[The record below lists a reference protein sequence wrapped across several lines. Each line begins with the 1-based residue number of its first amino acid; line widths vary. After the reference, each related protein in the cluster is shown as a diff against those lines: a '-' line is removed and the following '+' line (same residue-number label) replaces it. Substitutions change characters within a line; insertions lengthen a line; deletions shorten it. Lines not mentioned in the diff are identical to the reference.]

1 MRLVSLAA
9 GIAFASLV
17 VPQAAATAAPQSSAQ
32 AASQAAASSG
42 QERPV
47 QKIILTRAQGE
58 PTQLAQAGLE
68 TVNIGSGHALTRIS
82 RATLQG
88 QGTSSFD
95 PSQDAAILT
104 QPLSVD
110 PFLVTGLSWSG
121 KDSLASGTQIYIRV
135 RERGEWSQWYLTD
148 GDGGAGKDRVDG
160 HNVRGG
166 TDPFVTAGADA
177 IQVRVTGKE
186 SDLPSD
192 LEVAMVP
199 ENPQG
204 ETVLSENDLD
214 SVAAANTDLNQ
225 DSVQE
230 NSPSFASQI
239 ESSPAA
245 QSGEGEEAEFSAQ
258 NTDVDQEAVET
269 DNARSG
275 VITSGVGSGQ
285 ARGLNGTKLAR
296 AFPATVQPN
305 GLPVAVTSRSGWG
318 ADESYLD
325 WDPEYFTASHVVVH
339 HTAGTN
345 NYTMD
350 QSASIVRGIYHYHA
364 VTLDWGDIG
373 YNFLVD
379 KWGRAFE
386 GRKGTLSSPA
396 GKMVAGAHDQGFNS
410 GTMGISMMGTYQS
423 EAPSQATLNTVGAL
437 AGWQL
442 RRAGVTNMSE
452 SAGFR
457 PKGSNPKYRAG
468 TYINLARISGHRDT
482 YPTSCPGDAG
492 YSKLPTIRQIAQ
504 NGAQDSRSASASANN
519 RPDSY
524 TVKGAI
530 WGLWNDNKSLM
541 GNPKSNEEASA
552 PGVYQLFDR
561 GTAYWTAQTDAH
573 FVGGKIFVEYGNQ
586 RYERGVLK
594 FPTSNEY
601 SAGSGRAQ
609 EFQGGTITWT
619 QNSGS
624 HTLRYGTGIANAFR
638 ELGGA
643 KVLGAATSNETP
655 SGSGVFQVF
664 EKGTAYWKAENGT
677 HFVRGRIFDKYG
689 STGYERGSL
698 GYPTSDEYAVASGRA
713 QEFEGG
719 VITTSNSGTY
729 VLRYGTGIANAYRDL
744 GGAQVVGL
752 PTTSE
757 TPSGKGVF
765 QVFEYGTAYWTAE
778 GGTHFVRNG
787 IFGAYGASGYERGFL
802 GYPLSDEYSA
812 GSGRAQE
819 FEGGVITWSSDSGT
833 YVLRYGT
840 GIANAYRDLGGAK
853 VLGVT
858 RSAETTSGKG
868 VFQLFDKGTA
878 YWSPTTG
885 SHFVRG
891 HIFEAYGRSGYER
904 GGYGYPT
911 SDEFWSGGSRV
922 QYFEGGRIAS

>member
-1 MRLVSLAA
+1 
-9 GIAFASLV
+9 
-17 VPQAAATAAPQSSAQ
+17 
-32 AASQAAASSG
+32 
-42 QERPV
+42 
-47 QKIILTRAQGE
+47 
-58 PTQLAQAGLE
+58 
-68 TVNIGSGHALTRIS
+68 
-82 RATLQG
+82 
-88 QGTSSFD
+88 
-95 PSQDAAILT
+95 
-104 QPLSVD
+104 
-110 PFLVTGLSWSG
+110 
-121 KDSLASGTQIYIRV
+121 
-135 RERGEWSQWYLTD
+135 
-148 GDGGAGKDRVDG
+148 
-160 HNVRGG
+160 
-166 TDPFVTAGADA
+166 
-177 IQVRVTGKE
+177 
-186 SDLPSD
+186 
-192 LEVAMVP
+192 
-199 ENPQG
+199 
-204 ETVLSENDLD
+204 
-214 SVAAANTDLNQ
+214 
-225 DSVQE
+225 
-230 NSPSFASQI
+230 
-239 ESSPAA
+239 
-245 QSGEGEEAEFSAQ
+245 
-258 NTDVDQEAVET
+258 
-269 DNARSG
+269 
-275 VITSGVGSGQ
+275 
-285 ARGLNGTKLAR
+285 
-296 AFPATVQPN
+296 
-305 GLPVAVTSRSGWG
+305 
-318 ADESYLD
+318 
-325 WDPEYFTASHVVVH
+325 
-339 HTAGTN
+339 
-345 NYTMD
+345 
-350 QSASIVRGIYHYHA
+350 
-364 VTLDWGDIG
+364 
-373 YNFLVD
+373 
-379 KWGRAFE
+379 
-386 GRKGTLSSPA
+386 
-396 GKMVAGAHDQGFNS
+396 
-410 GTMGISMMGTYQS
+410 
-423 EAPSQATLNTVGAL
+423 
-437 AGWQL
+437 
-442 RRAGVTNMSE
+442 MSE

-492 YSKLPTIRQIAQ
+492 YSKLPAIRQIAQ
-504 NGAQDSRSASASANN
+504 NGAQDSQSASEANN
-519 RPDSY
+519 RPASY

-643 KVLGAATSNETP
+643 KVLGAATSNETR

-744 GGAQVVGL
+744 GG
-752 PTTSE
+752 T
-757 TPSGKGVF
+757 
-765 QVFEYGTAYWTAE
+765 
-778 GGTHFVRNG
+778 
-787 IFGAYGASGYERGFL
+787 
-802 GYPLSDEYSA
+802 
-812 GSGRAQE
+812 
-819 FEGGVITWSSDSGT
+819 
-833 YVLRYGT
+833 
-840 GIANAYRDLGGAK
+840 K
-853 VLGVT
+853 VLGVA
-858 RSAETTSGKG
+858 RSAETNSGKG